1 MTTSENTGIYCRNCG
16 RQCLAGDSFC
26 PTCGLPLDPVKGER
40 TREVVH
46 ERKPRSPVASRFL
59 SVKFF
64 RNAAILLL
72 SLLVL
77 VTAFVPL
84 VQGDTGTEINALVGI
99 PVKIEFR
106 FGGMDFITFFF
117 DNLHNDT
124 AKEIEESRLCDRLLD
139 AEAEAEQTFKGVTNT
154 NDLTRDQKQ
163 LIERLM
169 HLSLRVMLR
178 SEDAAF
184 APSLLFA
191 AVTSLLY
198 MLFAV
203 AFFVFALLNLLFHLL
218 GRRDLISAAL
228 RFLCLVPGATL
239 VLNYAA
245 RMWLGNTFLHIAPAG
260 TIVWS
265 VAGALVLVVV
275 VMIIGLA
282 TRTVRFRTGA
292 LVRTLCVSVCAFVML
307 SVLLLAPL
315 SVKLTGKFPS
325 LMDDILPGETGAE
338 APASTVKA
346 RLDWSFFDAIS
357 MTEND
362 LEDFDA
368 KTFAALSALS
378 AFKRSDYSRGT
389 MGATGVLHTATAY
402 VLHMATGDGSGMDV
416 FAFLP
421 AIALLAALAT
431 AWMLGEG
438 LLYLA
443 TGRSK
448 RQTYKAAKL
457 SACIFSFLLLVLLI
471 VTVIIFNI
479 TVEQSNITALAENE
493 VFGSVVGENGRL
505 HRMIYMQIGAAPIVV
520 AVFSLLALLLP
531 LPVAKR
537 REAVTLPM
545 PEEEAA
551 PVAD

>member
-1 MTTSENTGIYCRNCG
+1 MSTSENTGIYCRNCG
-16 RQCLAGDSFC
+16 RQCLEGDSFC
-26 PTCGLPLDPVKGER
+26 PSCGLPLDPVKSER
-40 TREVVH
+40 THKVVH

-72 SLLVL
+72 SILVL

-84 VQGDTGTEINALVGI
+84 VQVDTGTEINELIGV
-99 PVKIEFR
+99 PLKVEFR
-106 FGGMDFITFFF
+106 FSGIDFITFFI
-117 DNLHNDT
+117 DSLHNDT

-139 AEAEAEQTFKGVTNT
+139 AEAEAERTLDDVTNA

-163 LIERLM
+163 LIERM
-169 HLSLRVMLR
+169 VHLSLRVMLR

-184 APSLLFA
+184 APSLLFS

-198 MLFAV
+198 MMFAV

-218 GRRDLISAAL
+218 GRRDLFTVSL

-239 VLNYAA
+239 VLHYAA
-245 RMWLGNTFLHIAPAG
+245 RVWLGNTFFHIAPRG

-265 VAGALVLVVV
+265 VAGALVLVVA

-282 TRTVRFRTGA
+282 TRTVRFRAGA

-325 LMDDILPGETGAE
+325 LMDDILPGETGAD
-338 APASTVKA
+338 ASASTVKA
-346 RLDWSFFDAIS
+346 RLDWSFFDSIS
-357 MTEND
+357 MTED
-362 LEDFDA
+362 GLKDFDA

-389 MGATGVLHTATAY
+389 MGATAVLHTATAY
-402 VLHMATGDGSGMDV
+402 VLRMATGDGSGMDV

-421 AIALLAALAT
+421 VIALLAALAA

-443 TGRSK
+443 TGRCK
-448 RQTYKAAKL
+448 RQTYMTAKL
-457 SACIFSFLLLVLLI
+457 SACILSFLLLIVLL

-479 TVEQSNITALAENE
+479 TVEQSNIKALAENE

-505 HRMIYMQIGAAPIVV
+505 HRMIHMQIGAAPIVV

-537 REAVTLPM
+537 SEAVTLPM

-551 PVAD
+551 PVAE